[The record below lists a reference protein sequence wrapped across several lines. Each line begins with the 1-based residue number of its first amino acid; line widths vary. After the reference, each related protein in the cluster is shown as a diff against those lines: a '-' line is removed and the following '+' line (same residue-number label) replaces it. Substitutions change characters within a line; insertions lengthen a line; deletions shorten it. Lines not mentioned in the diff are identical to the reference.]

1 MEPVVYLAAVLV
13 VGALAQW
20 FAWAIRVPSILVLLV
35 LGFLGGIYFPIGQ
48 LSDGIAAIMKCT
60 PVIYG
65 TALFRSEMT
74 AIVLADTFQGI
85 PAEVVTEFS
94 RIMGIELMIGD
105 HALTAPQELLI
116 LLTCGIVFLI
126 WGAAAVRF
134 SKKADR

>member
-1 MEPVVYLAAVLV
+1 
-13 VGALAQW
+13 
-20 FAWAIRVPSILVLLV
+20 
-35 LGFLGGIYFPIGQ
+35 
-48 LSDGIAAIMKCT
+48 MKCT

-74 AIVLADTFQGI
+74 AIILADTFEGI

-105 HALTAPQELLI
+105 HALTVPQELII

-126 WGAAAVRF
+126 CGAATVRF

>member
-1 MEPVVYLAAVLV
+1 M
-13 VGALAQW
+13 
-20 FAWAIRVPSILVLLV
+20 
-35 LGFLGGIYFPIGQ
+35 GFLGGIYFPIGQ